1 MDRLLIK
8 ILILIKFFILLNFIS
23 PLSFAQND
31 ELKINKIIVNGEK
44 RFSESFILN
53 YLPNYPNTRFTN
65 ELLDEFI
72 KNLYKTEFFSNIKL
86 DVQDKILVINLEE
99 FPIINE
105 ITFSGNDL
113 LENNQL
119 LEIVSIKPRD
129 VLNIENLNIAVERIR
144 VEYQKIGRYL
154 AEINVSKNILP
165 QGRVNINFN
174 IDEGS
179 LLVVKNINFVGNKNF
194 SDRELKS
201 TITTKEDAW
210 YKIFGSNKFVP
221 ERLEY
226 DKEKLKKFYNER
238 GYIDF
243 KVISTKGD
251 LLPNIS
257 GFNINFILSEGQRY
271 KVNELDF
278 ISTSIKDIYKNLLFE
293 NISIEKDDF
302 FDSRALDYSTDKL
315 VSFFE
320 NKGYNFINVVP
331 SITKENDLVNIKFSI
346 EEGIN
351 KFINRINIVGN
362 TRTNDSVIRRELN
375 FFEGDPFN
383 KSKLTSSIQSLNRLG
398 YFQTV
403 NYKLLNLDNNLLD
416 IIINV
421 QEMNTGSV
429 SFGVG
434 YSSLDN
440 TSLNFGLGEKNFL
453 GEGKKINVQASLSD
467 KKSTYNLSITEPYFL
482 DRHLSLSGNFFNQ
495 ERENQKGDVKY
506 TTQGFGVGFGFKQE
520 NLNQNFKYNIS
531 TSKSTTSSASTANS
545 STGEEGKDITSSSIT
560 HNIVKDTRNSF
571 FNPTSGYRVK
581 FSNTFSG
588 IGGDTSFLKSVVNYR
603 YYIPINYGDYIF
615 SLKSGVGFTTGLDKK
630 VTSSNR
636 FLLGGNT
643 LRGFDNAG
651 IGPRDTGNNEAVGG
665 NNFYNLS
672 LEIKSSM
679 WLPDDTGL
687 EWLLFTDIGSL
698 WGTDYESGVK
708 GFDDMEPR
716 VTNGFGLS
724 MSTPVGPLQM
734 IWGFPVVSKNYDLEE
749 NFNFQIGT
757 TF

>member
-1 MDRLLIK
+1 MNKLLIK
-8 ILILIKFFILLNFIS
+8 ILIFTKFFILSNFITS
-23 PLSFAQND
+23 ISFAQND

-588 IGGDTSFLKSVVNYR
+588 IGGDTSFLKSFVNYR

-643 LRGFDNAG
+643 LRGFDSAG

>member
-643 LRGFDNAG
+643 LRGFDSAG

>member
-23 PLSFAQND
+23 PLSYAQND
-31 ELKINKIIVNGEK
+31 ELKIDKIIVNGEK
-44 RFSESFILN
+44 RLSESFILN
-53 YLPNYPNTRFTN
+53 YLPNYPNTKFTN
-65 ELLDEFI
+65 EVLDELI
-72 KNLYKTEFFSNIKL
+72 KDLYKTEFFSNIKL
-86 DVQDKILVINLEE
+86 DVQDKILIINLEE

-113 LENNQL
+113 IDNPQL

-144 VEYQKIGRYL
+144 LEYQKIGRYL
-154 AEINVSKNILP
+154 AEINIKKNVLS

-179 LLVVKNINFVGNKNF
+179 LLVVQNVNFVGNKSF

-210 YKIFGSNKFVP
+210 YKIFGSNKFIP

-226 DKEKLKKFYNER
+226 DKEKLKRFYYER

-243 KVISTKGD
+243 KVISAKGD

-257 GFNINFILSEGQRY
+257 GFNLNFILSEGQRY
-271 KVNELDF
+271 KLNELDF
-278 ISTSIKDIYKNLLFE
+278 ISTSIKDIDKNLLLE
-293 NISIEKDDF
+293 NISIKKNDF
-302 FDSRALDYSTDKL
+302 FDSRALDYSTDNL
-315 VSFFE
+315 VTFFE

-331 SITKENDLVNIKFSI
+331 SISKVNDLVNIKFSI
-346 EEGIN
+346 EEGRI

-362 TRTNDSVIRRELN
+362 TRTNDAVIRRELK

-383 KSKLTSSIQSLNRLG
+383 KSKLISSIKSLNRLG

-421 QEMNTGSV
+421 QEINTGSV

-434 YSSLDN
+434 YSSLDS
-440 TSLNFGLGEKNFL
+440 TSVNFGINEKNFL
-453 GEGKKINVQASLSD
+453 GEGKKINVESSLSD
-467 KKSTYNLSITEPYFL
+467 QKSSYNLSITEPYFL
-482 DRHLSLSGNFFNQ
+482 DRHLSLSGNFFNK

-506 TTQGFGVGFGFKQE
+506 TTQGLGVGFGFKQE
-520 NLNQNFKYNIS
+520 NISQNFNYNIS
-531 TSKSTTSSASTANS
+531 LSKSTTSSTSTAAS
-545 STGEEGKDITSSSIT
+545 LTGEEGKDITTSSIT
-560 HNIVKDTRNSF
+560 HKIVKDTTNSF
-571 FNPTSGYRVK
+571 FNPTSGYRVN
-581 FSNTFSG
+581 FSNTISG
-588 IGGDTSFLKSVVNYR
+588 IGGDTSFLKSIVNYR

-615 SLKSGVGFTTGLDKK
+615 SLKSGLGFITGIDDK
-630 VTSSNR
+630 VTASNR
-636 FLLGGNT
+636 FLIGGNT
-643 LRGFDNAG
+643 LRGFDSAG
-651 IGPRDTGNNEAVGG
+651 FGPRDIGNNQAVGG

-672 LEIKSSM
+672 LEIKSDLWM
-679 WLPDDTGL
+679 PDETGL

-716 VTNGFGLS
+716 VTNGFGIS
-724 MSTPVGPLQM
+724 MITPVGPLQM

-749 NFNFQIGT
+749 NFNFKIGT

>member
-1 MDRLLIK
+1 MDRLLLK
-8 ILILIKFFILLNFIS
+8 TLIFIKFFILLNFIS

-44 RFSESFILN
+44 RLSESFILN

-65 ELLDEFI
+65 EVLDEFI

-86 DVQDKILVINLEE
+86 DIQDKVLVINLEE
-99 FPIINE
+99 FPIINQ

-113 LENNQL
+113 LENKQL
-119 LEIVSIKPRD
+119 SEIVSIKSRD
-129 VLNIENLNIAVERIR
+129 VLNLENLNIAVERIR
-144 VEYQKIGRYL
+144 QEYQKLGRYL
-154 AEINVSKNILP
+154 AEINIKKNILS
-165 QGRVNINFN
+165 QGRVNINFD

-179 LLVVKNINFVGNKNF
+179 LLVVKNVNFIGNKNF
-194 SDRELKS
+194 SDAELKS

-210 YKIFGSNKFVP
+210 YKIFGSNKFIP
-221 ERLEY
+221 ERLDY
-226 DKEKLKKFYNER
+226 DKEKLKKFYNDR

-243 KVISTKGD
+243 KVISAKGD

-257 GFNINFILSEGQRY
+257 GFNINFILNEGQRY
-271 KVNELDF
+271 KVNDLDF
-278 ISTSIKDIYKNLLFE
+278 ISTSIKDINKNLLFE
-293 NISIEKDDF
+293 KISIKKDDF
-302 FDSRALDYSTDKL
+302 FDSRALDYSTDNL
-315 VSFFE
+315 VTFFE

-331 SITKENDLVNIKFSI
+331 SISKENDLVNIKFLI
-346 EEGIN
+346 QEGPN

-362 TRTNDSVIRRELN
+362 TRTNDSVIRRELK

-383 KSKLTSSIQSLNRLG
+383 KSKLTSSIKSLNRLG

-421 QEMNTGSV
+421 QEINTGSV

-434 YSSLDN
+434 YSSLDS
-440 TSLNFGLGEKNFL
+440 TSLNFGLSEKNFL

-467 KKSTYNLSITEPYFL
+467 KKSSYNLGATEPYFL
-482 DRHLSLSGNFFNQ
+482 DRHLSLSGNVFNQ

-506 TTQGFGVGFGFKQE
+506 NTKGLSFGFGFKQE
-520 NLNQNFKYNIS
+520 NISQNFNYKIS
-531 TSKSTTSSASTANS
+531 TTKSTTSPTSTADS
-545 STGEEGKDITSSSIT
+545 STGEEGKDITTSSIS
-560 HNIVKDTRNSF
+560 HDIVKDTTNSF

-615 SLKSGVGFTTGLDKK
+615 SIKSGAGFITGLDDK

-643 LRGFDNAG
+643 LRGFDSAG
-651 IGPRDTGNNEAVGG
+651 LGPRDTGNNEAVGG

-672 LEIKSSM
+672 LEIKSDM

-698 WGTDYESGVK
+698 WGTDYKSGVK

-724 MSTPVGPLQM
+724 MTTAVGPLQM
-734 IWGFPVVSKNYDLEE
+734 IWGFPVVSKNYDIEE
-749 NFNFQIGT
+749 NFNFKIGT

>member
-1 MDRLLIK
+1 MDRLLLK
-8 ILILIKFFILLNFIS
+8 TLIFIKFFILLNFIS
-23 PLSFAQND
+23 PLGFAQNE
-31 ELKINKIIVNGEK
+31 ELKINKITINGEK
-44 RFSESFILN
+44 RLSESFILN

-65 ELLDEFI
+65 EVLDEFI

-86 DVQDKILVINLEE
+86 DIQDKVLVINLEE
-99 FPIINE
+99 FPIINQ

-113 LENNQL
+113 LENKQL
-119 LEIVSIKPRD
+119 SEIVSIKSRD
-129 VLNIENLNIAVERIR
+129 VLNLENLNIAVERIR
-144 VEYQKIGRYL
+144 QEYQKLGRYL
-154 AEINVSKNILP
+154 AEINIKKNILS
-165 QGRVNINFN
+165 QGRVNINFD

-179 LLVVKNINFVGNKNF
+179 LLVVKNVNFVGNKNF

-226 DKEKLKKFYNER
+226 DKEKLIKFYNER

-243 KVISTKGD
+243 KVISAKGD

-271 KVNELDF
+271 KVNDLDF
-278 ISTSIKDIYKNLLFE
+278 ISTSIKNINKNLLLE
-293 NISIEKDDF
+293 KISIKKDDF
-302 FDSRALDYSTDKL
+302 FDSRALDYSTDNL
-315 VSFFE
+315 VTFFE

-346 EEGIN
+346 QEGPN

-362 TRTNDSVIRRELN
+362 TRTSDTVIRRELK

-383 KSKLTSSIQSLNRLG
+383 KSKLTSSIKSLNRLG
-398 YFQTV
+398 FFQTV

-421 QEMNTGSV
+421 QEINTGSV

-434 YSSLDN
+434 YSSLDS
-440 TSLNFGLGEKNFL
+440 TSLNFGLSEKNFL
-453 GEGKKINVQASLSD
+453 GEGNKINVQASLSD
-467 KKSTYNLSITEPYFL
+467 KKSSYNLGVTEPYFL
-482 DRHLSLSGNFFNQ
+482 YRHLSLSGNVFNQ
-495 ERENQKGDVKY
+495 EKENQKGDIKY
-506 TTQGFGVGFGFKQE
+506 STQGLGVGFGFKQE
-520 NLNQNFKYNIS
+520 NISQNFNYNIS
-531 TSKSTTSSASTANS
+531 ISKSTTSSGSTADS
-545 STGEEGKDITSSSIT
+545 LTGEEGKDITSSSIS
-560 HNIVKDTRNSF
+560 HDIVKDTTNSF

-615 SLKSGVGFTTGLDKK
+615 SIKSGAGFITGLDDK

-643 LRGFDNAG
+643 LRGFDSAG
-651 IGPRDTGNNEAVGG
+651 LGPRDTGNNEAVGG

-672 LEIKSSM
+672 LEIKSDK
-679 WLPDDTGL
+679 WLPDETGL

-698 WGTDYESGVK
+698 WGTDYKSGVK

-724 MSTPVGPLQM
+724 MTTPVGPLQM
-734 IWGFPVVSKNYDLEE
+734 IWGFPVVSKNYDIEE
-749 NFNFQIGT
+749 NFNFKIGT

>member
-23 PLSFAQND
+23 PLSYAQND
-31 ELKINKIIVNGEK
+31 ELKIDKIIVNGEK
-44 RFSESFILN
+44 RLSESFILN
-53 YLPNYPNTRFTN
+53 YLPNYPNTKFTN
-65 ELLDEFI
+65 EVLDELI
-72 KNLYKTEFFSNIKL
+72 KDLYKTEFFSNIKL
-86 DVQDKILVINLEE
+86 DVQDKILIINLEE

-113 LENNQL
+113 IDNPQL

-144 VEYQKIGRYL
+144 LEYQKIGRYL
-154 AEINVSKNILP
+154 AEINIKKNVLS

-179 LLVVKNINFVGNKNF
+179 LLVVQNVNFVGNKSF

-210 YKIFGSNKFVP
+210 YKIFGSNKFIP

-226 DKEKLKKFYNER
+226 DKEKLKRFYYER

-243 KVISTKGD
+243 KVISAKGD

-257 GFNINFILSEGQRY
+257 GFNLNFILSEGQRY
-271 KVNELDF
+271 KLNELDF
-278 ISTSIKDIYKNLLFE
+278 ISTSIKDIDKNLLLE
-293 NISIEKDDF
+293 NISIKKNDF
-302 FDSRALDYSTDKL
+302 FDSRALDYSTDNL
-315 VSFFE
+315 VTFFE

-331 SITKENDLVNIKFSI
+331 SISKVNDLVNIKFSI
-346 EEGIN
+346 EEGRI

-362 TRTNDSVIRRELN
+362 TRTNDAVIRRELK

-383 KSKLTSSIQSLNRLG
+383 KSKLISSIKSLNRLG

-421 QEMNTGSV
+421 QEINTGSV

-434 YSSLDN
+434 YSSLDS
-440 TSLNFGLGEKNFL
+440 TSVNFGINEKNFL
-453 GEGKKINVQASLSD
+453 GEGKKINVESSLSD
-467 KKSTYNLSITEPYFL
+467 QKSSYNLSITEPYFL
-482 DRHLSLSGNFFNQ
+482 DRHLSLSGNIFNK

-506 TTQGFGVGFGFKQE
+506 TTQGLGVGFGFKQE
-520 NLNQNFKYNIS
+520 NISQNFNYNIS
-531 TSKSTTSSASTANS
+531 LSKSTTSSTSTAAS
-545 STGEEGKDITSSSIT
+545 LTGEEGKDITTSSIT
-560 HNIVKDTRNSF
+560 HKIVKDTTNSF
-571 FNPTSGYRVK
+571 FNPTSGYRVN
-581 FSNTFSG
+581 FSNTISG
-588 IGGDTSFLKSVVNYR
+588 IGGDTSFLKSIVNYR

-615 SLKSGVGFTTGLDKK
+615 SLKSGLGFITGIDDK
-630 VTSSNR
+630 VTASNR
-636 FLLGGNT
+636 FLIGGNT
-643 LRGFDNAG
+643 LRGFDSAG
-651 IGPRDTGNNEAVGG
+651 FGPRDIGNNQAVGG

-672 LEIKSSM
+672 LEIKSDLWM
-679 WLPDDTGL
+679 PDETGL

-716 VTNGFGLS
+716 VTNGFGIS
-724 MSTPVGPLQM
+724 MITPVGPLQM

-749 NFNFQIGT
+749 NFNFKIGT

>member
-1 MDRLLIK
+1 MDRLLLK
-8 ILILIKFFILLNFIS
+8 TLIFIKFFILLNFIS
-23 PLSFAQND
+23 PLSFAQSD

-44 RFSESFILN
+44 RLSEPFILN

-65 ELLDEFI
+65 EVLDEFI
-72 KNLYKTEFFSNIKL
+72 KNLYKTEFFSNINI
-86 DVQDKILVINLEE
+86 DIQDKILVVNLEE
-99 FPIINE
+99 FPIINQ

-113 LENNQL
+113 IENNQL

-129 VLNIENLNIAVERIR
+129 VLNIENLKIAAERIR

-154 AEINVSKNILP
+154 AEINIKKNVLSE
-165 QGRVNINFN
+165 GRVSINFN

-179 LLVVKNINFVGNKNF
+179 LLVVKNINFVGNKSF

-201 TITTKEDAW
+201 KITTKEDAW

-226 DKEKLKKFYNER
+226 DKEKLKRFYNER

-243 KVISTKGD
+243 KVISAKGD
-251 LLPNIS
+251 LLPNMS

-271 KVNELDF
+271 KVNELNF
-278 ISTSIKDIYKNLLFE
+278 VSTSIKNINKTLLFE
-293 NISIEKDDF
+293 KISIKKDHF
-302 FDSRALDYSTDKL
+302 FDSRALEYSVDKL

-331 SITKENDLVNIKFSI
+331 SFTKENDLVNIKFLI
-346 EEGIN
+346 QEGSN
-351 KFINRINIVGN
+351 KFVNRINIVGN
-362 TRTNDSVIRRELN
+362 TRTNDNVIRRELTL
-375 FFEGDPFN
+375 FEGDPFN
-383 KSKLTSSIQSLNRLG
+383 KSKLTSSIKSLNRLG

-434 YSSLDN
+434 YSSLD
-440 TSLNFGLGEKNFL
+440 SSSVSFGLREKNFL

-467 KKSTYNLSITEPYFL
+467 KKSSYNLGATEPYFL
-482 DRHLSLSGNFFNQ
+482 DRHLSLSGNVFNQ

-506 TTQGFGVGFGFKQE
+506 NTKGLSFGFGFKQE
-520 NLNQNFKYNIS
+520 NISQNFNYKIS
-531 TSKSTTSSASTANS
+531 TTKSTTSSTSTANS
-545 STGEEGKDITSSSIT
+545 STGEEGKDITTSSIS
-560 HNIVKDTRNSF
+560 HDIVKDTTNSF

-581 FSNTFSG
+581 FSNTLSG

-603 YYIPINYGDYIF
+603 HYIPINYGDYIF
-615 SLKSGVGFTTGLDKK
+615 SFKSGAGFITGLDDK

-643 LRGFDNAG
+643 LRGFDSAG
-651 IGPRDTGNNEAVGG
+651 FGPRDTGNNEAVGG

-672 LEIKSSM
+672 LEIKSDM
-679 WLPDDTGL
+679 WLPDETGL

-698 WGTDYESGVK
+698 WGTDYKSGVK

-724 MSTPVGPLQM
+724 MTTAVGPLQM
-734 IWGFPVVSKNYDLEE
+734 IWGFPVVSKNYDIEE
-749 NFNFQIGT
+749 NFNFKIGT

>member
-1 MDRLLIK
+1 MVRLLIK
-8 ILILIKFFILLNFIS
+8 ILIFIKFFILLNFFS
-23 PLSFAQND
+23 HLSFAQNE
-31 ELKINKIIVNGEK
+31 ELKIKKIIVNGEK
-44 RFSESFILN
+44 RLSESFILN

-65 ELLDEFI
+65 KVLDEFI

-99 FPIINE
+99 FPIINQ

-113 LENNQL
+113 IENKQL
-119 LEIVSIKPRD
+119 LEIVNINPRD

-154 AEINVSKNILP
+154 AEINIKKNVLS
-165 QGRVNINFN
+165 QGRVNINFE

-179 LLVVKNINFVGNKNF
+179 LLVVKNVNFIGNKNF
-194 SDRELKS
+194 SDAELKS

-210 YKIFGSNKFVP
+210 YKIFGSNKFIS

-226 DKEKLKKFYNER
+226 DKEKLKKFYNDR

-243 KVISTKGD
+243 KVISAKGD

-257 GFNINFILSEGQRY
+257 GFNINFILNEGQRY
-271 KVNELDF
+271 KINDLDF
-278 ISTSIKDIYKNLLFE
+278 ISTSIKDINKNLLFE
-293 NISIEKDDF
+293 KISIKKDDF
-302 FDSRALDYSTDKL
+302 FDSRALDYSTDNL
-315 VSFFE
+315 VTFFE

-346 EEGIN
+346 QEGPN

-362 TRTNDSVIRRELN
+362 TRTNDSVIRRELK

-383 KSKLTSSIQSLNRLG
+383 KSKLTSSIRSLNRLG

-403 NYKLLNLDNNLLD
+403 NYKLLNLDNNFLD

-421 QEMNTGSV
+421 QEINTGSV

-434 YSSLDN
+434 YSSLDS
-440 TSLNFGLGEKNFL
+440 TSLNFGLSEKNFL
-453 GEGKKINVQASLSD
+453 GEGKKINVQANLSD
-467 KKSTYNLSITEPYFL
+467 KRSSYNLGVTEPYFL
-482 DRHLSLSGNFFNQ
+482 DRHLSLSGNVFNQ
-495 ERENQKGDVKY
+495 ERENQKGDIKY
-506 TTQGFGVGFGFKQE
+506 TTKGLSFGFGSKQE
-520 NLNQNFKYNIS
+520 NISQNFNYNIA
-531 TSKSTTSSASTANS
+531 TNKSTTSSTSTANS
-545 STGEEGKDITSSSIT
+545 STGEEGKDITSSSIS
-560 HNIVKDTRNSF
+560 HDIVKDTTNSF

-615 SLKSGVGFTTGLDKK
+615 SIKSGAGFITGLDDK

-643 LRGFDNAG
+643 LRGFDSAG
-651 IGPRDTGNNEAVGG
+651 FGPRDTGNNEAVGG

-672 LEIKSSM
+672 LEIKSDM

-687 EWLLFTDIGSL
+687 QWLLFTDIGSL
-698 WGTDYESGVK
+698 WRTDYKSGVK

-724 MSTPVGPLQM
+724 MVTPVGPLQM
-734 IWGFPVVSKNYDLEE
+734 IWGFPVVSENYDLEE
-749 NFNFQIGT
+749 NFNFKIGT

>member
-8 ILILIKFFILLNFIS
+8 ILVFIKFFILLNFIS

-31 ELKINKIIVNGEK
+31 EFKINKIIVNGEK
-44 RFSESFILN
+44 RLSESFILN

-65 ELLDEFI
+65 EVLDEFI

-113 LENNQL
+113 IENNQL

-154 AEINVSKNILP
+154 AEINIKKNILSE
-165 QGRVNINFN
+165 GRVNINFD

-179 LLVVKNINFVGNKNF
+179 LLVVKNVNFVGNKNF
-194 SDRELKS
+194 SDGELKS

-210 YKIFGSNKFVP
+210 YKIFGSNKFIP

-243 KVISTKGD
+243 KVTSAKGD

-271 KVNELDF
+271 KINELNF
-278 ISTSIKDIYKNLLFE
+278 ISSSIEDLNKKLLIKE
-293 NISIEKDDF
+293 ISFEKDDY
-302 FDSRALDYSTDKL
+302 FDSRALEYSIGQLIK
-315 VSFFE
+315 FFE
-320 NKGYNFINVVP
+320 NKGYNFINIKP
-331 SITKENDLVNIKFSI
+331 IIIKEKDLVNIKFSI
-346 EEGIN
+346 EEGN
-351 KFINRINIVGN
+351 AKFINRINIVGN

-383 KSKLTSSIQSLNRLG
+383 KSDLTYSINSLNRLG
-398 YFQTV
+398 YFQNV
-403 NYKLLNLDNNLLD
+403 SYRLISLDNNLLD
-416 IIINV
+416 IIITV
-421 QEMNTGSV
+421 KETNTGSV
-429 SFGVG
+429 SLGIG
-434 YSSLDN
+434 YSSLN
-440 TSLNFGLGEKNFL
+440 SASISFGLREKNFL
-453 GEGKKINVQASLSD
+453 GEGKEVDLEANLSD
-467 KKSTYNLSITEPYFL
+467 KKSTYNFGLTEPYFL
-482 DRHLSLSGNFFNQ
+482 DRKLSLSSNIFNQ
-495 ERENQKGDVKY
+495 SSENEKGDIKY
-506 TTQGFGVGFGFKQE
+506 NSSGFGFGIGFKKE
-520 NLNQNFKYNIS
+520 NVSQNYDYRIS
-531 TSKSTTSSASTANS
+531 TSKSTTSSTSTADS
-545 STGEEGKDITSSSIT
+545 STGEENKDIMSSSIT
-560 HNIVKDTRNSF
+560 HTIVSDTTNSF

-615 SLKSGVGFTTGLDKK
+615 SIKSGAGFITSLDDK

-643 LRGFDNAG
+643 LRGFDSAG
-651 IGPRDTGNNEAVGG
+651 FGPRDTGNNEAVGG

-672 LEIKSSM
+672 LEIKSDM

-698 WGTDYESGVK
+698 WGTDYKSGVK

-724 MSTPVGPLQM
+724 MTTAVGPLQM
-734 IWGFPVVSKNYDLEE
+734 IWGFPVVSKNYDIEE
-749 NFNFQIGT
+749 NFNFKIGT

>member
-1 MDRLLIK
+1 MDRLLLK
-8 ILILIKFFILLNFIS
+8 TLIFIKFFILLNFIS
-23 PLSFAQND
+23 PLGFAQNE
-31 ELKINKIIVNGEK
+31 ELKINKITINGEK
-44 RFSESFILN
+44 RLSESFILN

-65 ELLDEFI
+65 EVLDEFI

-86 DVQDKILVINLEE
+86 DVQDKVLVINLEE
-99 FPIINE
+99 FPIINQ

-113 LENNQL
+113 LENKQL
-119 LEIVSIKPRD
+119 SEIVSIKSRD
-129 VLNIENLNIAVERIR
+129 VLNLENLNIAVERIR
-144 VEYQKIGRYL
+144 QEYQKLGRYL
-154 AEINVSKNILP
+154 AEINIKKNILS
-165 QGRVNINFN
+165 QGRVNINFD

-179 LLVVKNINFVGNKNF
+179 LLVVKNVNFIGNKNF
-194 SDRELKS
+194 SDAELKS

-210 YKIFGSNKFVP
+210 YKIFGSNKFIP
-221 ERLEY
+221 ERLDY
-226 DKEKLKKFYNER
+226 DKEKLKKFYNDR

-243 KVISTKGD
+243 KVISAKGD

-257 GFNINFILSEGQRY
+257 GFNINFILNEGQRY
-271 KVNELDF
+271 KVNDLDF
-278 ISTSIKDIYKNLLFE
+278 ISTSIKDINKNLLFE
-293 NISIEKDDF
+293 KISIKKDDF
-302 FDSRALDYSTDKL
+302 FDSRALDYSTDNL
-315 VSFFE
+315 VTFFE

-331 SITKENDLVNIKFSI
+331 SISKENDLVNIKFLI
-346 EEGIN
+346 QEGPN

-362 TRTNDSVIRRELN
+362 TRTNDSVIRRELK

-383 KSKLTSSIQSLNRLG
+383 KSKLTSSIKSLNRLG

-421 QEMNTGSV
+421 QEINTGSV

-434 YSSLDN
+434 YSSLDS
-440 TSLNFGLGEKNFL
+440 TSLNFGLSEKNFL

-467 KKSTYNLSITEPYFL
+467 KKSSYNLGVTEPYFL
-482 DRHLSLSGNFFNQ
+482 DRHLSLSGNVFNQ

-506 TTQGFGVGFGFKQE
+506 NTKGLSFGFGFKQE
-520 NLNQNFKYNIS
+520 NISQNFNYKIS
-531 TSKSTTSSASTANS
+531 TTKSTTSPTSTADS
-545 STGEEGKDITSSSIT
+545 STGEEGKDITTSSIS
-560 HNIVKDTRNSF
+560 HDIVKDTTNSF

-615 SLKSGVGFTTGLDKK
+615 SIKSGAGFITGLDDK

-643 LRGFDNAG
+643 LRGFDSAG
-651 IGPRDTGNNEAVGG
+651 LGPRDTGNNEAVGG

-672 LEIKSSM
+672 LEIKSDM

-698 WGTDYESGVK
+698 WGTDYKSGVK

-724 MSTPVGPLQM
+724 MTTAVGPLQM
-734 IWGFPVVSKNYDLEE
+734 IWGFPVVSKNYDIEE
-749 NFNFQIGT
+749 NFNFKIGT

>member
-1 MDRLLIK
+1 MDRLLLK
-8 ILILIKFFILLNFIS
+8 TLIFIKFFILLNFIS
-23 PLSFAQND
+23 PLGFAQNE
-31 ELKINKIIVNGEK
+31 ELKINKITINGEK
-44 RFSESFILN
+44 RLSESFILN

-65 ELLDEFI
+65 EVLDEFI

-86 DVQDKILVINLEE
+86 DIQDKVLVINLEE
-99 FPIINE
+99 FPIINQ

-113 LENNQL
+113 LENKQL
-119 LEIVSIKPRD
+119 SEIVSIKSRD
-129 VLNIENLNIAVERIR
+129 VLNLENLNIAVERIR
-144 VEYQKIGRYL
+144 QEYQKLGRYL
-154 AEINVSKNILP
+154 AEINIKKNILS
-165 QGRVNINFN
+165 QGRVNINFD

-179 LLVVKNINFVGNKNF
+179 LLVVKNVNFIGNKNF
-194 SDRELKS
+194 SDAELKS

-210 YKIFGSNKFVP
+210 YKIFGSNKFIP
-221 ERLEY
+221 ERLDY
-226 DKEKLKKFYNER
+226 DKEKLKKFYNDR

-243 KVISTKGD
+243 KVISAKGD

-257 GFNINFILSEGQRY
+257 GFNINFILNEGQRY
-271 KVNELDF
+271 KVNDLDF
-278 ISTSIKDIYKNLLFE
+278 ISTSIKDINKNLLFE
-293 NISIEKDDF
+293 KISIKKDDF
-302 FDSRALDYSTDKL
+302 FDSRALDYSTDNL
-315 VSFFE
+315 VTFFE
-320 NKGYNFINVVP
+320 NKGYNFINVIP
-331 SITKENDLVNIKFSI
+331 SITKENDLVNIKFLI
-346 EEGIN
+346 QEGPN

-383 KSKLTSSIQSLNRLG
+383 KSKLTSSIKSLNRLG
-398 YFQTV
+398 FFQTV

-434 YSSLDN
+434 YSSLN
-440 TSLNFGLGEKNFL
+440 STSVKFGLSEKNFL
-453 GEGKKINVQASLSD
+453 GEGKKIKVEASLSD
-467 KKSTYNLSITEPYFL
+467 KNSTYNLGVTDPYFL
-482 DRHLSLSGNFFNQ
+482 DRHLSLSGDVFNQ

-506 TTQGFGVGFGFKQE
+506 STQGFNVGFGFKQE
-520 NLNQNFKYNIS
+520 NISQNFNYKIS
-531 TSKSTTSSASTANS
+531 TSKSTTLSTSTADS
-545 STGEEGKDITSSSIT
+545 STGEEGKDIISSSII
-560 HNIVKDTRNSF
+560 HNIVEDTTNSF
-571 FNPTSGYRVK
+571 FNPTSGYSVK

-615 SLKSGVGFTTGLDKK
+615 SLKSGVGFIASLDEK

-636 FLLGGNT
+636 FLLGGNM
-643 LRGFDNAG
+643 LRGFDSAG
-651 IGPRDTGNNEAVGG
+651 IGPRDTGNNQAVGG

-672 LEIKSSM
+672 LEIKSDK
-679 WLPDDTGL
+679 WLPDETGL
-687 EWLLFTDIGSL
+687 EWLLFTDIGSV
-698 WGTDYESGVK
+698 WGTDYKSGVK

-724 MSTPVGPLQM
+724 MTTPVGPLQM
-734 IWGFPVVSKNYDLEE
+734 IWGFPVVSKNYDIEE
-749 NFNFQIGT
+749 NFNFKIGT

>member
-453 GEGKKINVQASLSD
+453 GEGKKINVKASLSD

>member
-643 LRGFDNAG
+643 LRGFDSSG

>member
-453 GEGKKINVQASLSD
+453 GEGKKINVKASLSD

-643 LRGFDNAG
+643 LRGFDSAG

>member
-1 MDRLLIK
+1 MNCLLIK
-8 ILILIKFFILLNFIS
+8 ILIFIKFFILLNFIS

-65 ELLDEFI
+65 DVLDEFI
-72 KNLYKTEFFSNIKL
+72 KDLYKTEFFSNIKL

-154 AEINVSKNILP
+154 AEINIKKNVLS

-179 LLVVKNINFVGNKNF
+179 LLLVKNINFVGNKSF
-194 SDRELKS
+194 SDRDLKS
-201 TITTKEDAW
+201 IITTKEDAW

-226 DKEKLKKFYNER
+226 DKEKLIRFYNER

-243 KVISTKGD
+243 KVISAKGD

-257 GFNINFILSEGQRY
+257 GFNINFIISEGQRY
-271 KVNELDF
+271 KINELDF
-278 ISTSIKDIYKNLLFE
+278 ISTSIKDINKSLLFE
-293 NISIEKDDF
+293 NISIKKDDF
-302 FDSRALDYSTDKL
+302 FDSRALEYSTDKL
-315 VSFFE
+315 VTFFE
-320 NKGYNFINVVP
+320 GKGYNFINVVP
-331 SITKENDLVNIKFSI
+331 SITKVNDLVNIKYSI
-346 EEGIN
+346 QEGLN

-375 FFEGDPFN
+375 FFEGDPFI
-383 KSKLTSSIQSLNRLG
+383 KSKLTSSIKSLNRLG

-403 NYKLLNLDNNLLD
+403 NYELLNLDNNLLD

-421 QEMNTGSV
+421 QEINTGSV

-434 YSSLDN
+434 YSSLDS
-440 TSLNFGLGEKNFL
+440 TSITFGLSEKNFL
-453 GEGKKINVQASLSD
+453 GEGKKIAVEASFSD
-467 KKSTYNLSITEPYFL
+467 KKSTYNFALTEPYFL
-482 DRHLSLSGNFFNQ
+482 DRHLSLSGNVFNQ

-506 TTQGFGVGFGFKQE
+506 NTQGLGVGFGFKKE
-520 NLNQNFKYNIS
+520 NINQNFNYNIS
-531 TSKSTTSSASTANS
+531 TSKSTTSSTSTADS
-545 STGEEGKDITSSSIT
+545 STGEEGKKITSSSIT
-560 HNIVKDTRNSF
+560 HNIVNDTTNSF
-571 FNPTSGYRVK
+571 FNPTSGYRIK

-588 IGGDTSFLKSVVNYR
+588 IGGDTSFFKSVVNYR

-615 SLKSGVGFTTGLDKK
+615 SLKSGSGFITGLDDK
-630 VTSSNR
+630 VTASNR

-643 LRGFDNAG
+643 LRGFDSSG
-651 IGPRDTGNNEAVGG
+651 LGPRDTGNNQAVGG

-672 LEIKSSM
+672 LEIKSDM
-679 WLPDDTGL
+679 WLPDESGL

-734 IWGFPVVSKNYDLEE
+734 IWGFPAVSQNYDLEE
-749 NFNFQIGT
+749 NFNFKIGT

>member
-1 MDRLLIK
+1 MDRLLLK
-8 ILILIKFFILLNFIS
+8 TLIFIKFFILLNFIS
-23 PLSFAQND
+23 PSGFAQNE
-31 ELKINKIIVNGEK
+31 ELKINKIIINGEK

-65 ELLDEFI
+65 EVLDDFI

-86 DVQDKILVINLEE
+86 DVQGKILVINLEE
-99 FPIINE
+99 FPIINQ

-113 LENNQL
+113 LENKEL
-119 LEIVSIKPRD
+119 SEIVSIKSRD
-129 VLNIENLNIAVERIR
+129 VLNLENLKIAVERIR
-144 VEYQKIGRYL
+144 QEYQRLGRYL
-154 AEINVSKNILP
+154 AQINIKKNILSE
-165 QGRVNINFN
+165 GRVNINFD

-179 LLVVKNINFVGNKNF
+179 LLVVKNVNFVGNKNF

-243 KVISTKGD
+243 KVISAKGD

-271 KVNELDF
+271 KINDLDF
-278 ISTSIKDIYKNLLFE
+278 ISTSIKDINKNLLFE
-293 NISIEKDDF
+293 KISIKKDDF
-302 FDSRALDYSTDKL
+302 FDSRALDYSIDNL
-315 VSFFE
+315 VTFFE

-346 EEGIN
+346 QEGPN

-362 TRTNDSVIRRELN
+362 TRTNDTVIRRELK

-383 KSKLTSSIQSLNRLG
+383 KSKLTSSIKSLNRLG

-421 QEMNTGSV
+421 QEINTGSV

-434 YSSLDN
+434 YSSLDS
-440 TSLNFGLGEKNFL
+440 TSLNFGLSEKNFL

-467 KKSTYNLSITEPYFL
+467 KKSSYNLGVTEPYFL
-482 DRHLSLSGNFFNQ
+482 DRHLSLSGNVFNQ

-506 TTQGFGVGFGFKQE
+506 NTQGLGVGFGFKQE
-520 NLNQNFKYNIS
+520 NISQNFNYNIS
-531 TSKSTTSSASTANS
+531 ISKSTTSSTSTADS
-545 STGEEGKDITSSSIT
+545 STGEEGKDITSSSIS
-560 HNIVKDTRNSF
+560 HNIVKDTTNSF
-571 FNPTSGYRVK
+571 FNPTSGYRVN
-581 FSNTFSG
+581 FSNTLSG

-615 SLKSGVGFTTGLDKK
+615 SLKSGLGFITGLDDK
-630 VTSSNR
+630 VTASNR

-643 LRGFDNAG
+643 LRGFDSAG
-651 IGPRDTGNNEAVGG
+651 FGPRDTGNNQAVGG

-672 LEIKSSM
+672 LEIKSDM
-679 WLPDDTGL
+679 WLPDETGL

-724 MSTPVGPLQM
+724 MITPVGPLQM
-734 IWGFPVVSKNYDLEE
+734 IWAFPVVSKNYDLEE
-749 NFNFQIGT
+749 NFNFKIGT

>member
-1 MDRLLIK
+1 MNCLLIK
-8 ILILIKFFILLNFIS
+8 LLIFIKFFILLNFIS

-65 ELLDEFI
+65 EVLDEFI
-72 KNLYKTEFFSNIKL
+72 KDLYKTEFFSNIKL

-113 LENNQL
+113 IDNTQL

-154 AEINVSKNILP
+154 AEINIKKNILSE
-165 QGRVNINFN
+165 GRVNINFD

-179 LLVVKNINFVGNKNF
+179 LLVVKNVNFVGNKNF

-243 KVISTKGD
+243 KVISAKGD

-257 GFNINFILSEGQRY
+257 GFNINFILNEGQRY
-271 KVNELDF
+271 KINELDF
-278 ISTSIKDIYKNLLFE
+278 ISTPIKDINKNLLFE
-293 NISIEKDDF
+293 KISIKKDDF
-302 FDSRALDYSTDKL
+302 FDSRALDYSTDNL
-315 VSFFE
+315 VTFFE
-320 NKGYNFINVVP
+320 NKGYNFINVIP
-331 SITKENDLVNIKFSI
+331 SITKENDLVNIKFLI
-346 EEGIN
+346 QEGPN

-362 TRTNDSVIRRELN
+362 TRTNDTVIRRELK

-383 KSKLTSSIQSLNRLG
+383 KSKLTSSIKSLNRLG

-421 QEMNTGSV
+421 QEINTGSV

-434 YSSLDN
+434 YSSLDS
-440 TSLNFGLGEKNFL
+440 TSLNFGLSEKNFL

-467 KKSTYNLSITEPYFL
+467 KKSSYNLGATEPYFL
-482 DRHLSLSGNFFNQ
+482 DRHLSLSGNVFNE

-506 TTQGFGVGFGFKQE
+506 STQGLGVGFGFKQE
-520 NLNQNFKYNIS
+520 NISQSYKYDIS
-531 TSKSTTSSASTANS
+531 TSKSTTSSTSTADS

-560 HNIVKDTRNSF
+560 HNLVKDTTNSF
-571 FNPTSGYRVK
+571 FNPTSGYRVN
-581 FSNTFSG
+581 FSNTLSG
-588 IGGDTSFLKSVVNYR
+588 IGGDTSFLK
-603 YYIPINYGDYIF
+603 
-615 SLKSGVGFTTGLDKK
+615 
-630 VTSSNR
+630 
-636 FLLGGNT
+636 
-643 LRGFDNAG
+643 
-651 IGPRDTGNNEAVGG
+651 
-665 NNFYNLS
+665 
-672 LEIKSSM
+672 
-679 WLPDDTGL
+679 
-687 EWLLFTDIGSL
+687 
-698 WGTDYESGVK
+698 
-708 GFDDMEPR
+708 
-716 VTNGFGLS
+716 
-724 MSTPVGPLQM
+724 
-734 IWGFPVVSKNYDLEE
+734 
-749 NFNFQIGT
+749 
-757 TF
+757 

>member
-1 MDRLLIK
+1 MDRLLLK
-8 ILILIKFFILLNFIS
+8 TLIFIKFFILLNFIS
-23 PLSFAQND
+23 PLSFAQSD

-44 RFSESFILN
+44 RLSEPFILN

-65 ELLDEFI
+65 EVLDEFI
-72 KNLYKTEFFSNIKL
+72 KNLYKTEFFSNINI
-86 DVQDKILVINLEE
+86 DIQDKILVVNLEE
-99 FPIINE
+99 FPIINQ

-113 LENNQL
+113 IENNQL

-129 VLNIENLNIAVERIR
+129 VLNIENLKIAAERIR

-154 AEINVSKNILP
+154 AEINIKKNVLSE
-165 QGRVNINFN
+165 GRVSINFN

-179 LLVVKNINFVGNKNF
+179 LLVVKNINFVGNKSF

-201 TITTKEDAW
+201 KITTKEDAW

-226 DKEKLKKFYNER
+226 DKEKLKRFYNER

-243 KVISTKGD
+243 KVISAKGD
-251 LLPNIS
+251 LLPNVS

-271 KVNELDF
+271 KVNKLDF
-278 ISTSIKDIYKNLLFE
+278 VSTSIKNINKTLLFE
-293 NISIEKDDF
+293 KISIKKDHF
-302 FDSRALDYSTDKL
+302 FDSRALEYSVDKL

-331 SITKENDLVNIKFSI
+331 SFTKENDLVNIKFLI
-346 EEGIN
+346 QEGSN
-351 KFINRINIVGN
+351 KFVNRINIVGN
-362 TRTNDSVIRRELN
+362 TRTNDNVIRRELTL
-375 FFEGDPFN
+375 FEGDPFN
-383 KSKLTSSIQSLNRLG
+383 KSKLTSSIKSLNRLG

-434 YSSLDN
+434 YSSLD
-440 TSLNFGLGEKNFL
+440 SSSVSFGLREKNFL
-453 GEGKKINVQASLSD
+453 GEGKKINVEASLSD
-467 KKSTYNLSITEPYFL
+467 KKSTYSLSVTEPYFL
-482 DRHLSLSGNFFNQ
+482 DRHLSLSGNVLNQ
-495 ERENQKGDVKY
+495 ERENQKGDIKY
-506 TTQGFGVGFGFKQE
+506 TTQVLGFGFGFKQE
-520 NLNQNFKYNIS
+520 NISQNFNYNIS
-531 TSKSTTSSASTANS
+531 KSKSTTSSTSTANS

-560 HNIVKDTRNSF
+560 HNIVKDTTNSF
-571 FNPTSGYRVK
+571 FNPTSGYRVN

-588 IGGDTSFLKSVVNYR
+588 VGGDTSFLKSVVNYR

-615 SLKSGVGFTTGLDKK
+615 SLKSGAGFVTALDDK

-636 FLLGGNT
+636 FVLGGNT
-643 LRGFDNAG
+643 LRGFGSAG
-651 IGPRDTGNNEAVGG
+651 FGPRDTGNNQAVGG

-672 LEIKSSM
+672 LEIKSDM

-724 MSTPVGPLQM
+724 METPVGPLQM
-734 IWGFPVVSKNYDLEE
+734 IWGFPLVSKNYDLEE
-749 NFNFQIGT
+749 NFNFKIGT

>member
-1 MDRLLIK
+1 MDRLLLK
-8 ILILIKFFILLNFIS
+8 TLIFIKFFILLNFIS
-23 PLSFAQND
+23 PLGFAQNE
-31 ELKINKIIVNGEK
+31 ELKINKITINGEK
-44 RFSESFILN
+44 RLSESFILN

-65 ELLDEFI
+65 EVLDEFI

-86 DVQDKILVINLEE
+86 DIQDKVLVINLEE
-99 FPIINE
+99 FPIINQ

-113 LENNQL
+113 LENKQL
-119 LEIVSIKPRD
+119 SEIVSIKSRD
-129 VLNIENLNIAVERIR
+129 VLNLENLNIAVERIR
-144 VEYQKIGRYL
+144 QEYQKLGRYL
-154 AEINVSKNILP
+154 AEINIKKNILS
-165 QGRVNINFN
+165 QGRVNINFD

-179 LLVVKNINFVGNKNF
+179 LLVVKNVNFVGNKSF
-194 SDRELKS
+194 SDSELKS
-201 TITTKEDAW
+201 TITIKEDAW

-226 DKEKLKKFYNER
+226 DIEKLKRFYKER

-243 KVISTKGD
+243 KVISAKGD

-271 KVNELDF
+271 KINELEF
-278 ISTSIKDIYKNLLFE
+278 ISTSIKDINKNLLLDK
-293 NISIEKDDF
+293 ISIKKDDF
-302 FDSRALDYSTDKL
+302 FNSRALDYSTDKL
-315 VSFFE
+315 VTFFE

-346 EEGIN
+346 QEGLI

-362 TRTNDSVIRRELN
+362 TRTNDSVIRRELK

-383 KSKLTSSIQSLNRLG
+383 KSKLTSSIESLNRLG
-398 YFQTV
+398 YFKIV
-403 NYKLLNLDNNLLD
+403 NYKLLNLDNDLLD

-434 YSSLDN
+434 YSSLDSTN
-440 TSLNFGLGEKNFL
+440 VNFGLSEKNFL
-453 GEGKKINVQASLSD
+453 GEGKKINVEASLSD
-467 KKSTYNLSITEPYFL
+467 KKSTYSLGVTEPYFL
-482 DRHLSLSGNFFNQ
+482 DRHLSLSGNIFNQ

-506 TTQGFGVGFGFKQE
+506 TTQGLGFGFGLKQE
-520 NLNQNFKYNIS
+520 NISQNFNYNIS
-531 TSKSTTSSASTANS
+531 ISKSTTSSTSTAAS
-545 STGEEGKDITSSSIT
+545 STGEEGKDITSSSIS
-560 HNIVKDTRNSF
+560 HNIVKDTTNSF

-603 YYIPINYGDYIF
+603 YYIPINYADYIF
-615 SLKSGVGFTTGLDKK
+615 SLKSGVGFITGLDDK

-636 FLLGGNT
+636 FLLGGNN
-643 LRGFDNAG
+643 LRGFDSAG
-651 IGPRDTGNNEAVGG
+651 IGPRDYGNNEAVGG

-672 LEIKSSM
+672 LEIKSDM
-679 WLPDDTGL
+679 WLPDETGL

-698 WGTDYESGVK
+698 WGTDYKSGVK
-708 GFDDMEPR
+708 GFDDMAPR

-749 NFNFQIGT
+749 NFNFKIGT

>member
-1 MDRLLIK
+1 MDRLLLK
-8 ILILIKFFILLNFIS
+8 TLIFIKFFILLNFIS
-23 PLSFAQND
+23 PLSFAQSD

-44 RFSESFILN
+44 RLSESFILN
-53 YLPNYPNTRFTN
+53 YLPNYPNTKFTN
-65 ELLDEFI
+65 EVLDELI
-72 KNLYKTEFFSNIKL
+72 KDLYKTEFFSNIKL
-86 DVQDKILVINLEE
+86 DVQDKILIINLEE

-113 LENNQL
+113 IDNPQL

-144 VEYQKIGRYL
+144 LEYQKIGRYL
-154 AEINVSKNILP
+154 AEINIKKNVLS

-179 LLVVKNINFVGNKNF
+179 LLVVKNVNFVGNKSF

-210 YKIFGSNKFVP
+210 YKIFGSNKFIP

-226 DKEKLKKFYNER
+226 DKEKLKRFYYER

-243 KVISTKGD
+243 KVISAKGD

-257 GFNINFILSEGQRY
+257 GFNLNFILSEGQRY
-271 KVNELDF
+271 KLNELDF
-278 ISTSIKDIYKNLLFE
+278 ISTSIKDIDKNLLLE
-293 NISIEKDDF
+293 NISIKKNDF
-302 FDSRALDYSTDKL
+302 FDSRALDYSTDNL
-315 VSFFE
+315 VTFFE

-331 SITKENDLVNIKFSI
+331 SISKVNDLVNIKFSI
-346 EEGIN
+346 EEGRI

-362 TRTNDSVIRRELN
+362 TRTNDAVIRRELK

-383 KSKLTSSIQSLNRLG
+383 KSKLISSIKSLNRLG

-421 QEMNTGSV
+421 QEINTGSV

-434 YSSLDN
+434 YSSLDS
-440 TSLNFGLGEKNFL
+440 TSVNFGINEKNFL
-453 GEGKKINVQASLSD
+453 GEGKKINVESSLSD
-467 KKSTYNLSITEPYFL
+467 QKSSYNLSITEPYFL
-482 DRHLSLSGNFFNQ
+482 DRHLSLSGNFFNK

-506 TTQGFGVGFGFKQE
+506 TTQGLGVGFGFKQE
-520 NLNQNFKYNIS
+520 NISQNFNYNIS
-531 TSKSTTSSASTANS
+531 SSKSTTSSTSTAAS
-545 STGEEGKDITSSSIT
+545 LTGEEGKDITSSSIT
-560 HNIVKDTRNSF
+560 HKIVKDTTNSF
-571 FNPTSGYRVK
+571 FNPTSGYRVN
-581 FSNTFSG
+581 FSNTISG
-588 IGGDTSFLKSVVNYR
+588 IGGDTSFLKSIVNYR

-615 SLKSGVGFTTGLDKK
+615 SLKSGLGFITGIDDK
-630 VTSSNR
+630 VTASNR
-636 FLLGGNT
+636 FLIGGNT
-643 LRGFDNAG
+643 LRGFDSAG
-651 IGPRDTGNNEAVGG
+651 FGPRDIGNNQAVGG

-672 LEIKSSM
+672 LEIKSDLWM
-679 WLPDDTGL
+679 PDETGL

-716 VTNGFGLS
+716 VTNGFGIS
-724 MSTPVGPLQM
+724 MITPVGPLQM

-749 NFNFQIGT
+749 NFNFKIGT

>member
-23 PLSFAQND
+23 PLSYAQND
-31 ELKINKIIVNGEK
+31 ELKIDKIIVNGEK
-44 RFSESFILN
+44 RLSESFILN
-53 YLPNYPNTRFTN
+53 YLPNYPNTKFTN
-65 ELLDEFI
+65 EVLDELI
-72 KNLYKTEFFSNIKL
+72 KDLYKTEFFSNIKL
-86 DVQDKILVINLEE
+86 DVQDKILIINLEE

-113 LENNQL
+113 IDNPQL

-144 VEYQKIGRYL
+144 LEYQKIGRYL
-154 AEINVSKNILP
+154 AEINIKKNVLS

-179 LLVVKNINFVGNKNF
+179 LLVVQNVNFVGNKSF

-210 YKIFGSNKFVP
+210 YKIFGSNKFIP

-226 DKEKLKKFYNER
+226 DKEKLKRFYYER

-243 KVISTKGD
+243 KVISAKGD

-257 GFNINFILSEGQRY
+257 GFNLNFILSEGQRY
-271 KVNELDF
+271 KLNELDF
-278 ISTSIKDIYKNLLFE
+278 ISTSIKDIDKNLLLE
-293 NISIEKDDF
+293 NISIKKNDF
-302 FDSRALDYSTDKL
+302 FDSRALDYSTDNL
-315 VSFFE
+315 VTFFE

-331 SITKENDLVNIKFSI
+331 SISKVNDLVNIKFSI
-346 EEGIN
+346 EEGRI

-362 TRTNDSVIRRELN
+362 TRTNDAVIRRELK

-383 KSKLTSSIQSLNRLG
+383 KSKLISSIKSLNRLG

-421 QEMNTGSV
+421 QEINTGSV

-434 YSSLDN
+434 YSSLDS
-440 TSLNFGLGEKNFL
+440 TSVNFGINEKNFL
-453 GEGKKINVQASLSD
+453 GEGKKINVESSLSD
-467 KKSTYNLSITEPYFL
+467 QKSSYNLSITEPYFL
-482 DRHLSLSGNFFNQ
+482 DRHLSLSGNFFNK

-506 TTQGFGVGFGFKQE
+506 TTQGLGVGFGFKQE
-520 NLNQNFKYNIS
+520 NISQNFNYNIS
-531 TSKSTTSSASTANS
+531 LSKSTTSSTSTAAS
-545 STGEEGKDITSSSIT
+545 LTGEEGKDITSSSIT
-560 HNIVKDTRNSF
+560 HKIVKDTTNSF
-571 FNPTSGYRVK
+571 FNPTSGYRVN
-581 FSNTFSG
+581 FSNTISG
-588 IGGDTSFLKSVVNYR
+588 IGGDTSFLKSIVNYR

-615 SLKSGVGFTTGLDKK
+615 SLKSGLGFITGIDDK
-630 VTSSNR
+630 VTASNR
-636 FLLGGNT
+636 FLIGGNT
-643 LRGFDNAG
+643 LRGFDSAG
-651 IGPRDTGNNEAVGG
+651 FGPRDIGNNQAVGG

-672 LEIKSSM
+672 LEIKSDLWM
-679 WLPDDTGL
+679 PDETGL

-716 VTNGFGLS
+716 VTNGFGIS
-724 MSTPVGPLQM
+724 MITPVGPLQM

-749 NFNFQIGT
+749 NFNFKIGT

>member
-8 ILILIKFFILLNFIS
+8 ILVFIKFFILLNFIS
-23 PLSFAQND
+23 PSSFAQND
-31 ELKINKIIVNGEK
+31 ELNINKIIVNGEK
-44 RFSESFILN
+44 RLSESFILN

-65 ELLDEFI
+65 EVLDEFI
-72 KNLYKTEFFSNIKL
+72 KNLYKTEFFSNINV
-86 DVQDKILVINLEE
+86 DIQDKILVVNLEE

-113 LENNQL
+113 IENNQL

-154 AEINVSKNILP
+154 AEINIKKNILSE
-165 QGRVNINFN
+165 GRVNINFD

-179 LLVVKNINFVGNKNF
+179 LLVVKNVNFVGNKNF
-194 SDRELKS
+194 SDGELKS

-210 YKIFGSNKFVP
+210 YKIFGSNKFIP

-243 KVISTKGD
+243 KVISAKGD

-271 KVNELDF
+271 KINELNF
-278 ISTSIKDIYKNLLFE
+278 ISSSIEDLNKKLLIKE
-293 NISIEKDDF
+293 ISFEKDDY
-302 FDSRALDYSTDKL
+302 FDSRALEYSIGQLIK
-315 VSFFE
+315 FFE
-320 NKGYNFINVVP
+320 NKGYNFINIKP
-331 SITKENDLVNIKFSI
+331 IIIKEKDLVNIKFSI
-346 EEGIN
+346 EEGN
-351 KFINRINIVGN
+351 AKFINRINIVGN

-383 KSKLTSSIQSLNRLG
+383 KSDLTYSINSLNRLG
-398 YFQTV
+398 YFQNV
-403 NYKLLNLDNNLLD
+403 SYRLISLDNNLLD
-416 IIINV
+416 IIITV
-421 QEMNTGSV
+421 KETNTGSV
-429 SFGVG
+429 SLGVG
-434 YSSLDN
+434 YSSLN
-440 TSLNFGLGEKNFL
+440 SASISFGLREKNFL
-453 GEGKKINVQASLSD
+453 GEGKEVDLEANLSD
-467 KKSTYNLSITEPYFL
+467 KKSTYNFGLTEPYFL
-482 DRHLSLSGNFFNQ
+482 DRKLSLSSNIFNQ
-495 ERENQKGDVKY
+495 SSENKKGDIKY
-506 TTQGFGVGFGFKQE
+506 NSSGFGFGIGFKKE
-520 NLNQNFKYNIS
+520 NVSQNYDYRIS
-531 TSKSTTSSASTANS
+531 TSKSTTSSTSTADS
-545 STGEEGKDITSSSIT
+545 STGEENKDIMSSSIT
-560 HNIVKDTRNSF
+560 HTIVSDTTNSF

-615 SLKSGVGFTTGLDKK
+615 SLKSGVGFIASLDDK

-643 LRGFDNAG
+643 LRGFDSAG
-651 IGPRDTGNNEAVGG
+651 FGPRDTGNNEAVGG

-672 LEIKSSM
+672 LEIKSDM

-698 WGTDYESGVK
+698 WGTDYKSGVK

-724 MSTPVGPLQM
+724 MTTAVGPLQM
-734 IWGFPVVSKNYDLEE
+734 IWGFPVVSKNYDIEE
-749 NFNFQIGT
+749 NFNFKIGT

>member
-8 ILILIKFFILLNFIS
+8 ILVFIKFFILLNFIS
-23 PLSFAQND
+23 PSSFAQND
-31 ELKINKIIVNGEK
+31 ELNINKIIVNGEK
-44 RFSESFILN
+44 RLSESFILN

-65 ELLDEFI
+65 EVLDEFI
-72 KNLYKTEFFSNIKL
+72 KNLYKTEFFSEIKL
-86 DVQDKILVINLEE
+86 DIQDKILVVNLEE
-99 FPIINE
+99 FPIINQ

-113 LENNQL
+113 IENNQL

-129 VLNIENLNIAVERIR
+129 VLNIENLNIALERIR

-154 AEINVSKNILP
+154 AEINIKKNVLSE
-165 QGRVNINFN
+165 GRVSINFN

-179 LLVVKNINFVGNKNF
+179 LLVVKNINFVGNKSF

-201 TITTKEDAW
+201 KITTKEDAW

-226 DKEKLKKFYNER
+226 DKEKLKSFYNER

-243 KVISTKGD
+243 KVISAKGD

-271 KVNELDF
+271 KINELDF
-278 ISTSIKDIYKNLLFE
+278 DSNLIKNINKKLLFE
-293 NISIEKDDF
+293 TISIKKDDF
-302 FDSRALDYSTDKL
+302 FDSRALDYSIDKL

-320 NKGYNFINVVP
+320 NKGNNFINVVP

-346 EEGIN
+346 QEGSN
-351 KFINRINIVGN
+351 KFINRISIVGN
-362 TRTNDSVIRRELN
+362 TRTNDNVIRRELT

-383 KSKLTSSIQSLNRLG
+383 KSKLTSSIKSLNRLG

-434 YSSLDN
+434 YSSLD
-440 TSLNFGLGEKNFL
+440 SSSVSFGLREKNFL
-453 GEGKKINVQASLSD
+453 GEGKKISAEASLSD
-467 KKSTYNLSITEPYFL
+467 KQSTYNLGVTEPYFL
-482 DRHLSLSGNFFNQ
+482 DRHLSLSGNVFNQ

-506 TTQGFGVGFGFKQE
+506 TTQGLGFGFGFKQE
-520 NLNQNFKYNIS
+520 NISQNFNYNIS
-531 TSKSTTSSASTANS
+531 TSKSTTLSTSTANS

-560 HNIVKDTRNSF
+560 HNIIKDTTNSF

-588 IGGDTSFLKSVVNYR
+588 VGGDTSFLKSVVNYR
-603 YYIPINYGDYIF
+603 YHIPINYGDYIF
-615 SLKSGVGFTTGLDKK
+615 SLKSGAGFITALDDK

-636 FLLGGNT
+636 FMLGGNT
-643 LRGFDNAG
+643 VRGFG
-651 IGPRDTGNNEAVGG
+651 SSGFGPRDDGNNQAVGG

-672 LEIKSSM
+672 LEIKSDM

-687 EWLLFTDIGSL
+687 EWLLFTDLGSL

-708 GFDDMEPR
+708 GFDDIEPR

-724 MSTPVGPLQM
+724 METPVGPLQM
-734 IWGFPVVSKNYDLEE
+734 IWGFPLVSKNYDVEE
-749 NFNFQIGT
+749 NFNFKIGT